1 MARRSQSCA
10 WCTDGTRN
18 KVKCRKYN
26 EREEYIYIHI
36 KRIGENVSQCLCRP
50 TERKW
55 NDPDRES
62 LFLLVHTNKR
72 IEEGGQTKLGQGK
85 GRKKRQKWIKSHTFY
100 YYYYTTC
107 RNREGGKWGGGGIF
121 SFFYGLSFL
130 LSSVYRSPIFMQKR
144 QKSNRNKRTFIHFF
158 FFFHLLLFFC
168 GEWEGGDKSWID

>member
-10 WCTDGTRN
+10 WWTDGTRN

-100 YYYYTTC
+100 YYNYTTC
-107 RNREGGKWGGGGIF
+107 RNREGGKWGGSSPFFMVSLFYCRLYIDLRFSCRKGKKVIEIKGLLYIF
-121 SFFYGLSFL
+121 FL
-130 LSSVYRSPIFMQKR
+130 LPPSP
-144 QKSNRNKRTFIHFF
+144 
-158 FFFHLLLFFC
+158 LFC
-168 GEWEGGDKSWID
+168 GEWEGGINRELTK

>member
-1 MARRSQSCA
+1 MARSLQSCA
-10 WCTDGTRN
+10 WCTDGTPN

-107 RNREGGKWGGGGIF
+107 RNREGGKWGGGIF
-121 SFFYGLSFL
+121 SFFMVSLFYCRLYIDLRFSCRKGKKVIEIKGLLYIFFSSSTFSSFF
-130 LSSVYRSPIFMQKR
+130 VGNGR
-144 QKSNRNKRTFIHFF
+144 
-158 FFFHLLLFFC
+158 
-168 GEWEGGDKSWID
+168 GGG